1 MVGQMIGKKCVRGHE
16 IKVLK
21 SGAGYYIG
29 TVDAEGFPYCRIST
43 GYSKTA
49 DGCKNLVE
57 DRAYAME
64 TQFCNGGMGCLSKE
78 D

>member
-1 MVGQMIGKKCVRGHE
+1 MVGEAIGKTCRRGHE
-16 IKVLK
+16 IQVLK

-29 TVDAEGFPYCRIST
+29 TVDEEGFPYCRISA

-49 DGCKNLVE
+49 EGCKDLVE

-64 TQFCNGGMGCLSKE
+64 IWFCNGNKGCLNCAK
-78 D
+78 